1 MWISA
6 MRHESVFIRHERR
19 QWIDR
24 KKSKQKYI
32 QFFIYIYTFL
42 FYIFIVILR
51 IYYEYIILINDYIV
65 VFIIMIL

>member
-1 MWISA
+1 MK
-6 MRHESVFIRHERR
+6 VFLSDMKEDNELIE
-19 QWIDR
+19 
-24 KKSKQKYI
+24 KNLSKNIYN
-32 QFFIYIYTFL
+32 FLYIYTFL